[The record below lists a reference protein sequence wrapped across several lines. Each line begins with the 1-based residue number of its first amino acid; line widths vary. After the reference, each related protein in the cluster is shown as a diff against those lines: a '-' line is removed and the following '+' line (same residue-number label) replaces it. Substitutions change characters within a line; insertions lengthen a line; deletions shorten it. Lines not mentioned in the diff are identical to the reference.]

1 MGASVYV
8 LGFLTT
14 LTCAV
19 LLVRGYAR
27 SRIKLL
33 LWSALCFLGL
43 TISNAL
49 VVLDLVIFP
58 TSVDLHLLRLATAAV
73 SMLLLLFGLI
83 LESE

>member
-1 MGASVYV
+1 MGACVYV

-19 LLVRGYAR
+19 LLVRGYVR